1 MREGGS
7 GRTDRRRRLAGFG
20 LILLSALSFGAM
32 PIFGRLAYRSGVDP
46 VTLLLLR
53 FSIATAIMLPVMFAQ
68 RLPWPRGR
76 TLLGLIAMGAAG
88 YVGQSIC
95 FFTALKHASA
105 GLVSLLLYLYPAL
118 VAVLSVVVLKEQLTP
133 RKMLALGLALAGAVL
148 TIGLSGGGT
157 PTGVALGVGAA
168 VIYALYIIYGTH
180 LLKSVP
186 PIPAAAVIL
195 AATAVVYAGLVAAR
209 GPQWP
214 ATAAGWGWIA
224 AIAAIST
231 VVATVTFLAGL
242 ERIGPTSASTLST
255 VEPVISV
262 SLAALVLGERLAPLG
277 LIGGVMILG
286 AVLLLA
292 RSELPRQGRPRRRD
306 HEDPD

>member
-7 GRTDRRRRLAGFG
+7 GRAAGRRRLAGFG
-20 LILLSALSFGAM
+20 LVLLSALSFGAM

-53 FSIATAIMLPVMFAQ
+53 FAMATAIVLAVMLA
-68 RLPWPRGR
+68 RRRAWPRGR
-76 TLLGLIAMGAAG
+76 TLLGLIAMGAVG

-118 VAVLSVVVLKEQLTP
+118 VAILSVAVLKERFTR
-133 RKMLALGLALAGAVL
+133 RKLLALALALAGAGL
-148 TIGLSGGGT
+148 TIGLGGGGT
-157 PTGVALGVGAA
+157 PTGIALGLGAG
-168 VIYALYIIYGTH
+168 VIYAQYIIYGTH

-195 AATAVVYAGLVAAR
+195 PATAVVYAGLAAAR

-224 AIAAIST
+224 AIAAVST
-231 VVATVTFLAGL
+231 VVATIAFLAGV
-242 ERIGPTSASTLST
+242 ERIGPTTASTLST
-255 VEPVISV
+255 VEPAVSV
-262 SLAALVLGERLAPLG
+262 GLAALVLGERLAPAG
-277 LIGGVMILG
+277 LAGGVLILG
-286 AVLLLA
+286 AVAVLA
-292 RSELPRQGRPRRRD
+292 RGEPSPAGKA
-306 HEDPD
+306 DPPLGGPAF

>member
-1 MREGGS
+1 MKTGGS
-7 GRTDRRRRLAGFG
+7 GSADRRRRLSGFG

-53 FSIATAIMLPVMFAQ
+53 FTMATAIMLPVMFAR

-76 TLLGLIAMGAAG
+76 TLVGLIVMGAVG

-118 VAVLSVVVLKEQLTP
+118 VAILAVLVLKERLTR
-133 RKMLALGLALAGAVL
+133 RKTLALGLALAGAVL

-157 PTGVALGVGAA
+157 ATGIALGVGAA

-186 PIPAAAVIL
+186 PIPAAAVIM
-195 AATAVVYAGLVAAR
+195 AATAVVYLAVVAVR
-209 GPQWP
+209 GPCWP
-214 ATAAGWGWIA
+214 STPAGWGWIT

-231 VVATVTFLAGL
+231 VVATVAFLAGL

-255 VEPVISV
+255 IEPVISV
-262 SLAALVLGERLAPLG
+262 GLAALVLGERLAPLG
-277 LIGGVMILG
+277 MVGGVMILG

-292 RSELPRQGRPRRRD
+292 RGELPPERPHRRD
-306 HEDPD
+306 PDSA

>member
-1 MREGGS
+1 VE
-7 GRTDRRRRLAGFG
+7 RRRRLAGFA
-20 LILLSALSFGAM
+20 LILVSACSFGAM

-53 FSIATAIMLPVMFAQ
+53 FTMATAIMLIVMFAR

-76 TLLGLIAMGAAG
+76 TLSGLFAMGAVG

-118 VAVLSVVVLKEQLTP
+118 VAILAVVVLKERLTR
-133 RKMLALGLALAGAVL
+133 RKLLALGLALAGAVL

-186 PIPAAAVIL
+186 PIPAAAVIM
-195 AATAVVYAGLVAAR
+195 AATAVVYVAVVAAR
-209 GPQWP
+209 GPRWP
-214 ATAAGWGWIA
+214 ATPAGWGWIA

-231 VVATVTFLAGL
+231 VVATVAFLAGL

-255 VEPVISV
+255 IEPVISV
-262 SLAALVLGERLAPLG
+262 GLAALVLGERLAPLG
-277 LIGGVMILG
+277 MTGGVMILG

-292 RSELPRQGRPRRRD
+292 RGELPPEGPQRRD
-306 HEDPD
+306 PDSA

>member
-53 FSIATAIMLPVMFAQ
+53 FSIATAIMLPVMFAR

-76 TLLGLIAMGAAG
+76 TLLGLIVMGAAG

-118 VAVLSVVVLKEQLTP
+118 VAILSVVVLKERLTR
-133 RKMLALGLALAGAVL
+133 RKALALGLALAGAVL

-157 PTGVALGVGAA
+157 PAGIALGVGAA

-180 LLKSVP
+180 LLKSAP

-195 AATAVVYAGLVAAR
+195 AATAVYAGLVSAR

-262 SLAALVLGERLAPLG
+262 SLAALVLGERLAPPG

-292 RSELPRQGRPRRRD
+292 RSELPREGRD
-306 HEDPD
+306 